1 MAVLLL
7 VFVASM
13 ARAQERDPY
22 FPRFPGWTFSP
33 SETVYVPDNLWD
45 LIDGAAD
52 VYLEYNFVDLH
63 LGTYAKGENTEIR
76 VEIYRH
82 ATPADAF
89 GMYAQERN
97 PKHSFMSIGVQ
108 AYREEG
114 ILNFLT
120 GTYYVKITTVRLMS
134 TTKFVPLQYC

>member
-1 MAVLLL
+1 
-7 VFVASM
+7 
-13 ARAQERDPY
+13 
-22 FPRFPGWTFSP
+22 
-33 SETVYVPDNLWD
+33 
-45 LIDGAAD
+45 
-52 VYLEYNFVDLH
+52 
-63 LGTYAKGENTEIR
+63 
-76 VEIYRH
+76 
-82 ATPADAF
+82 
-89 GMYAQERN
+89 MYAQERN